1 MSYKKKLIDI
11 YNEALKNRDYID
23 KLSDETKKNIEIL
36 ANNCFTQKGVY
47 TVFITLAIYKI
58 VHKNQDIRKH
68 QTQIEGGFSGRSID
82 TAYITPTLKELNLP
96 SMAESG
102 WLTRSLEQPYPYTL
116 DYEGKISNKIV
127 KRAFL
132 ELLDDIQTKKI
143 NSKYILVEL
152 LKQIID
158 IQKKNE
164 IIINPLTNPE
174 KLTIA
179 KLIFTLDRQ
188 FAFRYETFGGSKLP
202 VLAFYAIYQL
212 LINEIARYNKCELK
226 SLSSHT
232 ASDRTSKSA
241 GDIEIFKYGKL
252 FEAIEIKL
260 DKSIDANMIRIVKEK
275 VQKYNPTRYYILSYY
290 EVSYLEKDE
299 IENIIKEVKNLHGCQ
314 IVANGLLTTLKYY
327 LRLIEN
333 IDDFVS
339 IYSSLIQNDRE
350 LKSIHKQKWNEF
362 LEELNYEL

>member
-1 MSYKKKLIDI
+1 LSYKKKLIDI

-68 QTQIEGGFSGRSID
+68 QTQIE
-82 TAYITPTLKELNLP
+82 
-96 SMAESG
+96 SG
-102 WLTRSLEQPYPYTL
+102 WLTRSLEQSYPYTL

-260 DKSIDANMIRIVKEK
+260 DKSIDANMIRIVDLL
-275 VQKYNPTRYYILSYY
+275 QNSTCDPHPP
-290 EVSYLEKDE
+290 
-299 IENIIKEVKNLHGCQ
+299 IKINQATNK
-314 IVANGLLTTLKYY
+314 
-327 LRLIEN
+327 
-333 IDDFVS
+333 
-339 IYSSLIQNDRE
+339 IYS
-350 LKSIHKQKWNEF
+350 
-362 LEELNYEL
+362 